1 MKKDAKKEY
10 DVIVVGSGAAGCTV
24 AREMTKK
31 GKKVLLLEK
40 GGRMEWLGNTATVA
54 AMIDIPTLLR
64 NYKDIVIFVNNY
76 GGASN
81 ICAGC
86 AVPPPKK
93 IFEPLG
99 IDLTKEAAE
108 AKSEMWIQ
116 SMPDELI
123 GENNMRL
130 LEAANSLGFHW
141 QKVDKFIDASKCSG
155 SGDCMLGCK
164 TGAKWTGRVYGDEAV
179 AGGADLK
186 LHASVKDVIV
196 ENGKAVGV
204 ALKNGRRYYG
214 KAVVL
219 SSGGLNNVHMLRG
232 AGIDEAGRGLC
243 CDWLSFVQ
251 GVIPGTNSFGAT
263 PMSVG
268 TLEHYNDDGIC
279 ILPVAP
285 NWALFLG
292 IVALSGPKHLL
303 KMANFMRYTSIM
315 VKVQD
320 DVVGEIRKGRAF
332 SKPLTANDQKKIDK
346 GVEIITKIFK
356 KAGAK
361 ESSVY
366 PMKAAGAHPSATCRI
381 GHILDTNLETQ
392 IRDLY
397 CCDASVF
404 PSSLGAP
411 TVWTVVSLG
420 KRLSKHLDRKMK

>member
-1 MKKDAKKEY
+1 MKKEQKKNY

-54 AMIDIPTLLR
+54 SMVDLPTLLR
-64 NYKDIVIFVNNY
+64 NYRDIVIFVNNY

-81 ICAGC
+81 IAAGS
-86 AVPPPKK
+86 ALPPPKK
-93 IFEPLG
+93 VFAPLG
-99 IDLTKEAAE
+99 IDLTREAEE
-108 AKSEMWIQ
+108 AKSEMWIKPL
-116 SMPDELI
+116 PDDLI
-123 GENNMRL
+123 GENNLRL
-130 LEAANSLGFHW
+130 MEAANSLGYHW
-141 QKVDKFIDASKCSG
+141 QKMDKFINAAKCTG
-155 SGDCMLGCK
+155 SGNCMLGCK
-164 TGAKWTGRVYGDEAV
+164 TGAKWTGRVFGDEAV

-186 LHASVKDVIV
+186 LHANVKDVIV

-204 ALKNGRRYYG
+204 ALKNGDRYYA

-219 SSGGLNNVHMLRG
+219 SSGGLNNVHMLRR
-232 AGIDEAGRGLC
+232 AGIDEAGKGLC

-251 GVIPGTNSFGAT
+251 GIIPGTNSLGAT

-268 TLEHYNDDGIC
+268 TIEHYDDDGLV

-292 IVALSGPKHLL
+292 IAALSGPTHLL

-320 DVVGEIRKGRAF
+320 DVAGEIKKGRAF
-332 SKPLTANDQKKIDK
+332 TKPITPNDQKKIDK
-346 GVEIITKIFK
+346 GIQIITKVFK

-361 ESSVY
+361 ESSIY

-381 GHILDTNLETQ
+381 GVVIDKNLETQ
-392 IRDLY
+392 IKDLY

-411 TVWTVVSLG
+411 VVWTVVSLG
-420 KRLSKHLDRKMK
+420 KRLSKHLDARLK